1 MNFNSFVNHRFLN
14 QMPPGARQ
22 QIDTTEAG
30 WELNWGAVETGR
42 REPESRPQGEHSG
55 GLVKLRR

>member
-1 MNFNSFVNHRFLN
+1 
-14 QMPPGARQ
+14 MPPGARQ